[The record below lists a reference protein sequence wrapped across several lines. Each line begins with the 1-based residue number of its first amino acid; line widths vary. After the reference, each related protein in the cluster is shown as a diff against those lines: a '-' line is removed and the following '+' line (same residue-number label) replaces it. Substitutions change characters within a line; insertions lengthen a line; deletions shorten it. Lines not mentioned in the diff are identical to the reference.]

1 MRTLGI
7 DYGDKNIGL
16 AISDKLLFTAQPLG
30 LYKTINKTE
39 DKKYFLQLAS
49 RYKVSK
55 IVIGLPL
62 RLDGSAGTRVEKTK
76 KFAAWLKKTLQLPI
90 VMWDERLTTRQAN
103 FILNQQKIKD
113 KKKKKLKDQVSANII
128 LSSYL
133 EHIRHQSDDQ

>member
-1 MRTLGI
+1 MRILGI

>member
-1 MRTLGI
+1 MRILGI

-30 LYKTINKTE
+30 LYRTINKTE

-49 RYKVSK
+49 RYKISK

-62 RLDGSAGTRVEKTK
+62 RLDGSTGTRVEKTK

-113 KKKKKLKDQVSANII
+113 KKKKKLKDQVAANII

-133 EHIRHQSDDQ
+133 EHRHHQSDDQ

>member
-1 MRTLGI
+1 MRILGI

-30 LYKTINKTE
+30 LYRTINKTE

-133 EHIRHQSDDQ
+133 EHIHHQSDDQ

>member
-1 MRTLGI
+1 MRILGI

-16 AISDKLLFTAQPLG
+16 ALSDKLLFTAQPLG

-76 KFAAWLKKTLQLPI
+76 KFAAWLKKTLLLPI

>member
-1 MRTLGI
+1 MRILGI

-30 LYKTINKTE
+30 LYRTINKTE

-62 RLDGSAGTRVEKTK
+62 RLDGSAGTRAEKTQ
-76 KFAAWLKKTLQLPI
+76 KFAAWLKKALQLPI

-103 FILNQQKIKD
+103 FILTQQKINY
-113 KKKKKLKDQVSANII
+113 KKKKKLKDQVAANII

-133 EHIRHQSDDQ
+133 EHRHHQSDDQ

>member
-1 MRTLGI
+1 MRILGI

-49 RYKVSK
+49 RYKISK

>member
-1 MRTLGI
+1 MRILGI

-76 KFAAWLKKTLQLPI
+76 KFASWLKKTLQLPI
-90 VMWDERLTTRQAN
+90 VMWDERLTTQQAN

>member
-1 MRTLGI
+1 MRILGI

-30 LYKTINKTE
+30 LYRTINKTE

-49 RYKVSK
+49 RYNISK

-113 KKKKKLKDQVSANII
+113 KKKKKLKDQVAANII

-133 EHIRHQSDDQ
+133 EHRHHQSDDQ

>member
-1 MRTLGI
+1 MRILGI

-113 KKKKKLKDQVSANII
+113 KKKKNLKDQVSANII

>member
-1 MRTLGI
+1 MRILGI

-39 DKKYFLQLAS
+39 DKQYFLQLAS

>member
-1 MRTLGI
+1 MRILGI

-30 LYKTINKTE
+30 LYKTINKKE

-62 RLDGSAGTRVEKTK
+62 RLDGTAGTRVEKTK
-76 KFAAWLKKTLQLPI
+76 KFASWLEKTLQLPI
-90 VMWDERLTTRQAN
+90 IMWDERLTTRQAKI
-103 FILNQQKIKD
+103 ILNQQKIND

-133 EHIRHQSDDQ
+133 EYMHNQSDDQ

>member
-1 MRTLGI
+1 MRILGI
-7 DYGDKNIGL
+7 DYGDKNMGL
-16 AISDKLLFTAQPLG
+16 VISDKLLFTAQPLG

-49 RYKVSK
+49 RYKISK

-113 KKKKKLKDQVSANII
+113 KKKKKLKDQVAANII

-133 EHIRHQSDDQ
+133 EHRHHQSDDQ

>member
-1 MRTLGI
+1 MRILGI

-30 LYKTINKTE
+30 LYRTINKTE

-49 RYKVSK
+49 RYKISK

-113 KKKKKLKDQVSANII
+113 KKKKKLKDQVAANII

-133 EHIRHQSDDQ
+133 EHRHHQSDDQ

>member
-1 MRTLGI
+1 MRILGI

-113 KKKKKLKDQVSANII
+113 KKKKKLKDQVAANII

-133 EHIRHQSDDQ
+133 EHRHHQSDDQ

>member
-1 MRTLGI
+1 MRILGI

-16 AISDKLLFTAQPLG
+16 AISDKLQFTAQPFG
-30 LYKTINKTE
+30 LYRTINKTE

-49 RYKVSK
+49 RYKISK

-62 RLDGSAGTRVEKTK
+62 RLDGTAGTRVEKTK
-76 KFAAWLKKTLQLPI
+76 KFANWLKKTLQLPI
-90 VMWDERLTTRQAN
+90 IMWDERLTTRQAN
-103 FILNQQKIKD
+103 LILTQQKIND

-133 EHIRHQSDDQ
+133 EHKRYQSDDQ